1 MKLREDIIF
10 RKEIMNE
17 NNTVIQISIGSNH
30 IVYYDRTKGMY
41 IVSLIDAD
49 GNAENEIMFD
59 AYEEKEISNRTELIG
74 YLSLI
79 KDRMMCALGN
89 HKYLNAH
96 LFGNVMDRIIKK
108 IYEME

>member
-1 MKLREDIIF
+1 
-10 RKEIMNE
+10 MNE
-17 NNTVIQISIGSNH
+17 NDTVIQISIGSNH

-41 IVSLIDAD
+41 IVSLIDD
-49 GNAENEIMFD
+49 NGNAENEIAFD
-59 AYEEKEISNRTELIG
+59 AYEEKEISNKTELIG

-96 LFGNVMDRIIKK
+96 LFENVMDRIIKK